1 MKECDLLWYSVI
13 ESSYNTLSC
22 SKRRNDPALCF
33 FLHVVEHLFFVLSLW
48 SQSTLFQWWWWW
60 MKEAKRCSFLNG
72 LLKQTWDSLFL
83 LIISESFC
91 KWNEFFNVFM
101 YGKYATKNPNQW
113 FDFYF
118 FVLLMYLFQSGDVIM
133 IVIFLK
139 TLKIDLIM
147 TLLFCATVCVFKD
160 NCDAV
165 VYSGHILSCMSC
177 SCAPW
182 PPASHSSLPANFLFW
197 RRWRPC

>member
-1 MKECDLLWYSVI
+1 
-13 ESSYNTLSC
+13 
-22 SKRRNDPALCF
+22 
-33 FLHVVEHLFFVLSLW
+33 
-48 SQSTLFQWWWWW
+48 

-147 TLLFCATVCVFKD
+147 TLLFCATVCVFLKIT
-160 NCDAV
+160 V
-165 VYSGHILSCMSC
+165 TRWFIPGISCLACLVPALRGRRPPTHPCQQTSC
-177 SCAPW
+177 FDGADVLVRKLLKFFSFWICVIPKYRRAFRVCRP
-182 PPASHSSLPANFLFW
+182 SLL
-197 RRWRPC
+197 